1 MERYRILRIY
11 AKGAVL
17 IEYKL
22 ERILSHV
29 RKFIQM
35 EAMSQASSVRDNIG
49 GNKDPDKSWRSPF
62 EDFGKE
68 DAIELRKNSPCDAAR
83 LSTTGRM
90 AREVSLGVGIIAVT
104 RVGRSHPWLG

>member
-1 MERYRILRIY
+1 MERDRNLRIY
-11 AKGAVL
+11 SKGDGVGG
-17 IEYKL
+17 YNL
-22 ERILSHV
+22 ESILSHV
-29 RKFIQM
+29 SKFIQM
-35 EAMSQASSVRDNIG
+35 EAISQASSVRDNIG

-90 AREVSLGVGIIAVT
+90 AR
-104 RVGRSHPWLG
+104 